1 MLLLCLYSCLISL
14 TSLLF
19 LKGKSNTLL
28 FFMTGSNDFFLLF
41 YGCLLDK
48 GAWWAIVH
56 GVTELDTTEQLTHTG
71 PDVLH
76 LKYNDKFWK

>member
-1 MLLLCLYSCLISL
+1 M
-14 TSLLF
+14 
-19 LKGKSNTLL
+19 
-28 FFMTGSNDFFLLF
+28 F

-76 LKYNDKFWK
+76 LKYNDKFFNIRINSVYIREANELLKENNVLFFIMSYN